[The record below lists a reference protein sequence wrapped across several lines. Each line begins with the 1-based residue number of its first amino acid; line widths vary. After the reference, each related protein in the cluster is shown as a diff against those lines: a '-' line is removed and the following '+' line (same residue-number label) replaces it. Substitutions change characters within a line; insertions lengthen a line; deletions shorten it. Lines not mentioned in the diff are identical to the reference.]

1 VGRAAAVLATP
12 RGRAAAIAAL
22 LAAVAA
28 YTAFGGSLPALRT
41 NLDVAV
47 IGFVVIPAVFAFT
60 WLVLPWR
67 DGRAV
72 LAVGAGLAALA
83 LLLRA
88 LGLETLFD
96 VAKLGALTLIGFW
109 FLSVFEELWWTVVV
123 ALIIPWVDAL
133 SVWRGPTEYVVS
145 EKPGLFEE
153 LAFGFRVP
161 GEDAFAHLGPPDVL
175 FFALFLAAAARFGL
189 RTRWTW
195 LAMTFGLGL
204 TLVLTV
210 WGDVAGLPAL
220 PAISL
225 GFLAPNADLIW
236 QSFRGRARVGSVQR
250 EAIATYLDAASR
262 RDADAA
268 AALVTDDVE
277 LRMGPHSARGV
288 VALRELAAS
297 GPEHVETALS
307 LVDVRTDGDDS
318 VATVRQVDTWRE
330 TGEVAADRTMEA
342 RFRFRDGRIS
352 RVQLG

>member
-1 VGRAAAVLATP
+1 MAF
-12 RGRAAAIAAL
+12 
-22 LAAVAA
+22 
-28 YTAFGGSLPALRT
+28 YTAFGGSLPDLPT
-41 NLDVAV
+41 NLDVVV
-47 IGFVVIPAVFAFT
+47 IGFVVIPVVFGFT

-67 DGRAV
+67 DARWV
-72 LAVGAGLAALA
+72 LAIGVGLAALA

-96 VAKLGALTLIGFW
+96 VAKFGALTLIGFW
-109 FLSVFEELWWTVVV
+109 FLSVFEELWWTVLV

-161 GEDAFAHLGPPDVL
+161 GEDEFAHLGPPDVL
-175 FFALFLAAAARFGL
+175 FFALFLAASARFGL

-225 GFLAPNADLIW
+225 GFLVPNADLIW
-236 QSFRGRARVGSVQR
+236 RSLRRRVRVGGVQGA
-250 EAIATYLDAASR
+250 AIASYLDAASR

-277 LRMGPHSARGV
+277 LHAGLQTARGV
-288 VALRELAAS
+288 DALRELAAS
-297 GPEHVETALS
+297 GPEHVDTALS
-307 LVDVRTDGDDS
+307 LVDVRGDGEDS
-318 VATVRQVDTWRE
+318 VATIRQVDTWSE
-330 TGEVAADRTMEA
+330 TGEVATDRTMEA

-352 RVQLG
+352 RIQLG